1 MFKFTSLKYTIVLQ
15 SHQQPPSPPPP
26 APSFQLTYIVNLTLS
41 QQHVACSS
49 EENMV
54 ARCVALL
61 TGLSLRAKGWGFPPA
76 TIIVAS
82 GYF

>member
-15 SHQQPPSPPPP
+15 SHQHPP
-26 APSFQLTYIVNLTLS
+26 APFFPLTYIVNLTLS

-61 TGLSLRAKGWGFPPA
+61 TGLSLRAKGWGFLPA

>member
-15 SHQQPPSPPPP
+15 SHQQPLPPAP
-26 APSFQLTYIVNLTLS
+26 APSFQLTYSVNLTLS

>member
-15 SHQQPPSPPPP
+15 SHQHPP

-41 QQHVACSS
+41 QQHVACSL